1 MVIVRVD
8 KRSPFLYHNSDVKCP
23 ECGSST
29 LHTDDLHDVIKS
41 LAKSKITVDEI
52 EKKYSCDNP
61 FHYFFLKTPKPDV
74 INNALK
80 EISSNHKPLS
90 KLKSTGIPDY
100 LWEDRYELIKK
111 GEAQEIQKYQLQ
123 KFRELFLQPYLDTIK
138 DDLILGKDGIISLSN
153 MRHTIIQD
161 EKNKEKYLK
170 HTLPI
175 NTNAYIKD
183 LESDENLQNFLI
195 EDLVNYGGGI
205 CPSIPIAPA
214 TYFDEYDIFTIMEHY
229 IEILK
234 IIVMKYT
241 HKIGEIRFYYGSSN
255 ANIRAWL
262 SALMVLNRP
271 IPENKEIIDYMY
283 KINFRDY
290 VYDKNIPSS
299 YFDEEHSTKLRWAY
313 HPLPSLLP
321 NTELV
326 EKLEKKSLQISQL
339 ELDLSEK
346 TSEIDKLEL
355 GLSEKTSEID
365 KLELGLS
372 EKTSEIFY
380 LKSNMRKL
388 FGQLHTI
395 SDDIGKLLEEE

>member
-1 MVIVRVD
+1 M
-8 KRSPFLYHNSDVKCP
+8 
-23 ECGSST
+23 
-29 LHTDDLHDVIKS
+29 DLCD
-41 LAKSKITVDEI
+41 SKITVDDI
-52 EKKYSCDNP
+52 NKKYSCENP
-61 FHYFFLKTPKPDV
+61 FHYFFLR
-74 INNALK
+74 NNNLGPYLK
-80 EISSNHKPLS
+80 ETHTHRKHVDELR
-90 KLKSTGIPDY
+90 STCIPNY
-100 LWEDRYELIKK
+100 LLENASELIKK
-111 GEAQEIQKYQLQ
+111 GEAKNIQENELKQ
-123 KFRELFLQPYLDTIK
+123 FRELFLKPYLDKIE
-138 DDLILGKDGIISLSN
+138 DDLILNENGIISLSN
-153 MRHTIIQD
+153 MRHTIVQD
-161 EKNKEKYLK
+161 HENREKYLK

-175 NTNAYIKD
+175 SNTDHIKD
-183 LESDENLQNFLI
+183 LENDENLQSFLI
-195 EDLVNYGGGI
+195 TDLVDYGGGI
-205 CPSIPIAPA
+205 RGSIPIAPA
-214 TYFDEYDIFTIMEHY
+214 TYIDQNDIFTIMEHY

-234 IIVMKYT
+234 IILMKYK
-241 HKIGEIRFYYGSSN
+241 HKIREIRYYYGSSN

-271 IPENKEIIDYMY
+271 IPENKEIRDYMY
-283 KINFRDY
+283 KINFSDY
-290 VYDKNIPSS
+290 VWDKNIPSS

-339 ELDLSEK
+339 ESDLSEK

-355 GLSEKTSEID
+355 DLSEKTSEID

-380 LKSNMRKL
+380 LQSKMRKL